1 MRPLSARTPPHARN
15 TTTSNYSIAHPKSPS
30 PWAFHST
37 RTKSR
42 LFLDSKKD
50 TRTQELPIG
59 SARDMEEEKQTNM
72 SKKDA
77 NKYMRFL
84 VKEWST
90 ADNEVFSVPLR

>member
-1 MRPLSARTPPHARN
+1 MD
-15 TTTSNYSIAHPKSPS
+15 
-30 PWAFHST
+30 W
-37 RTKSR
+37 
-42 LFLDSKKD
+42 KKG

>member
-1 MRPLSARTPPHARN
+1 MD
-15 TTTSNYSIAHPKSPS
+15 SI
-30 PWAFHST
+30 
-37 RTKSR
+37 
-42 LFLDSKKD
+42 KD